1 MPRRK
6 AARTPASDT
15 RVTLSRRRRAAAIAL
30 GIAAVLAAA
39 LAIGESSGWP
49 VLRSPLQSLL
59 QRSAG
64 VPVALD
70 GRFHLSLI
78 GQPSAEVGRLRV
90 AAAQG
95 LDLPHLVDGRDL
107 RLAWRWGDLWRWR
120 QGDAPLRLRELSAQ
134 ALDAHVVRDAQGRAS
149 WRLGRGDAAAE
160 RGDDDMP
167 QVDLMTLRNGHVRI
181 ADAPFDTALAIDIGG
196 QDGSAA
202 ADAGYRARVEGRW
215 RALELALDV
224 KTGGALPLLR
234 SDGADVAP
242 LPLRVQGRAGAAQL
256 AFDGQAQALWGARRL
271 DGLLQLSGPSLA
283 EVAAPLKMALPSTPP
298 FELRTRLVH
307 DAGLWQLGAAQARIG
322 RSRLAGDLRFDA
334 RTRPGRL
341 TGTLTGARLALGDL
355 GPAVGAPVRKPVAR
369 APGERVLPQRR
380 FDLPALDRMNAD
392 LQIALDELDLGTDTL
407 APLGRVRTRLVLQD
421 GVLDLRELDAVVAG
435 GRVAGSTRL
444 DATRDPARWGA
455 DLRLAG
461 VRIDRWLQG
470 TAGRYISGVLSGDLG
485 LRGTGRSTAQI
496 LGSLDGKAQLHL
508 RDGALSH
515 LVTEALGLDV
525 AEALG
530 LVIRGDKPLPLRC
543 ASADVQVQDGV
554 ARLQRA
560 LLDNRDSTIRV
571 AGSINLRNETLELA
585 ARTRSKD
592 FSPLALRAPI
602 TVTGP
607 FARPQLG
614 VEGGKVAGRV
624 VGALVLGAV
633 VGPVA
638 ALIPLA
644 DPGSSDA
651 GDPCAAPQAATPQ
664 KPSR

>member
-1 MPRRK
+1 
-6 AARTPASDT
+6 
-15 RVTLSRRRRAAAIAL
+15 VTLSRGRRAAAIAL
-30 GIAAVLAAA
+30 GIAAAFAAVLA
-39 LAIGESSGWP
+39 LGESSGWP
-49 VLRSPLQSLL
+49 FLRSPLQSLL

-64 VPVALD
+64 VPVTLD

-78 GQPSAEVGRLRV
+78 GQPSVEVGRLRV

-120 QGDAPLRLRELSAQ
+120 QGDAPLRLRELSAEG
-134 ALDAHVVRDAQGRAS
+134 LDAHVVRDAQGRAS
-149 WRLGRGDAAAE
+149 WRLGRRDAAAE
-160 RGDDDMP
+160 SGDRDDMP
-167 QVDLMTLRNGHVRI
+167 QVDLLSLRNGHVRI

-202 ADAGYRARVEGRW
+202 TDAGYRARVEGRW

-224 KTGGALPLLR
+224 ETGGTLPLLR
-234 SDGADVAP
+234 SDGADVVP

-283 EVAAPLKMALPSTPP
+283 EVAAPLKMALPNTPP
-298 FELRTRLVH
+298 FDLRTRLVH

-334 RTRPGRL
+334 RTQPGRL

-355 GPAVGAPVRKPVAR
+355 GPAVGAPVRKPVVR

-421 GVLDLRELDAVVAG
+421 GVLDLRQLDAVVAG

-496 LGSLDGKAQLHL
+496 LGSLDGKAQIQL
-508 RDGALSH
+508 RDGTLSH

-543 ASADVQVQDGV
+543 ASAELQVKEGV

-571 AGSINLRNETLELA
+571 AGSVNLRDETLELA

-644 DPGSSDA
+644 DPGS
-651 GDPCAAPQAATPQ
+651 GETDPCAAGNATSQ